1 MNFKVNDF
9 TTINNFVRL
18 GIFETFTKFGSPY
31 EYEKFEGEIEGQKVN
46 GFICL
51 ADDNIYKLSKLE

>member
-18 GIFETFTKFGSPY
+18 GIFETFTKFGQPY
-31 EYEKFEGEIEGQKVN
+31 EYEKFTGEIQGDKVQ

-51 ADDNIYKLSKLE
+51 ADDNIYNLSKVQ